1 MLSKSS
7 GERQKKRKRQSKVYK
22 QNLISEHKIT
32 KMPSQTIESLVP
44 GGKATAAPPLGPAL
58 GPLGV
63 NIGQVVADINKKTSV
78 FNGMQVPVKVI
89 VDMDTKQFEID
100 IGTPPASSLVLKEA
114 GIEKGSGNPKTD
126 KVADVLIEQIIKVA
140 KMKENNLLGKTLKEK
155 VKEIIGTCNSMG
167 ILVEGKPA
175 VETIKEVNEGKFDKE
190 IKEEKTELTAE
201 EKAKLEEEKKKL
213 AEEME
218 KRRAEFEKTAKEIIA
233 EMAGKERGE
242 IKAKLVEANIP
253 GTMIKELLPV
263 EGEAVAGEEAKPG
276 EAPAEAK
283 PGEAPAEAKPES
295 KKEEAKEKEK
305 KK

>member
-1 MLSKSS
+1 MA
-7 GERQKKRKRQSKVYK
+7 
-22 QNLISEHKIT
+22 
-32 KMPSQTIESLVP
+32 SQTVESLVP

-63 NIGQVVADINKKTSV
+63 NIGQVVADINKKTAI

-89 VDMDTKQFEID
+89 IDMDTKNFEIS
-100 IGTPPASSLVLKEA
+100 IGTPPASALILKEA

-140 KMKENNLLGKTLKEK
+140 KMKEDNLLGNDLKAK

-175 VETIKEVNEGKFDKE
+175 VEAIKEVNAGKFDKE

-201 EKAKLEEEKKKL
+201 DKAKLEIEKKKL

-218 KRRAEFEKTAKEIIA
+218 KRRAEYEKTAKEII
-233 EMAGKERGE
+233 ESMAGKERGE
-242 IKAKLVEANIP
+242 IKAKLSEVNIP
-253 GTMIKELLPV
+253 DAIIKELLPL
-263 EGEAVAGEEAKPG
+263 EGEAAAG
-276 EAPAEAK
+276 AEAK
-283 PGEAPAEAKPES
+283 PGEKPAEGGKPAEGTKEAAAEP
-295 KKEEAKEKEK
+295 KKEEAKEKK
-305 KK
+305 K

>member
-1 MLSKSS
+1 MA
-7 GERQKKRKRQSKVYK
+7 
-22 QNLISEHKIT
+22 T
-32 KMPSQTIESLVP
+32 QTIESLIA

-63 NIGQVVADINKKTSV
+63 NIGQVVADSNKKTSV

-89 VDMDTKQFEID
+89 VDMDTKKFEISV
-100 IGTPPASSLVLKEA
+100 GTPPASALILKEA
-114 GIEKGSGNPKTD
+114 GVEKGSGNPKAD
-126 KVADVLIEQIIKVA
+126 KVADVVIEQIIKIA
-140 KMKENNLLGKTLKEK
+140 KMKESSLLGKTLKEK

-175 VETIKEVNEGKFDKE
+175 VDAIKEVNEGKYDKE

-233 EMAGKERGE
+233 EMAGKERGA
-242 IKAKLVEANIP
+242 IKAKLVEAGIP
-253 GTMIKELLPV
+253 DAMIKELLPV
-263 EGEAVAGEEAKPG
+263 EGEAAAAAPG
-276 EAPAEAK
+276 AEAK
-283 PGEAPAEAKPES
+283 PGEAPPEAKPGEKPAEAAAKPEA
-295 KKEEAKEKEK
+295 KKEEPKEK
-305 KK
+305 K

>member
-1 MLSKSS
+1 MA
-7 GERQKKRKRQSKVYK
+7 
-22 QNLISEHKIT
+22 T
-32 KMPSQTIESLVP
+32 QTVESLVP

-63 NIGQVVADINKKTSV
+63 NIGQIVADINKKTSM
-78 FNGMQVPVKVI
+78 FNGMQVPVKVV
-89 VDMDTKQFEID
+89 VDMDTKKFEID
-100 IGTPPASSLVLKEA
+100 VGTPPTSSLILKEA
-114 GIEKGSGNPKTD
+114 GVEKGSGNPKTD
-126 KVADVLIEQIIKVA
+126 KVADVVIEQIIKIA
-140 KMKENNLLGKTLKEK
+140 KMKENNLLGQSLKEK
-155 VKEIIGTCNSMG
+155 VKEVIGTCNSMG

-175 VETIKEVNEGKFDKE
+175 VEAIKEVNEGKYDKE

-201 EKAKLEEEKKKL
+201 EKAKLEEERKKL

-233 EMAGKERGE
+233 AMAGKERGE

-253 GTMIKELLPV
+253 DAMIKELLPI
-263 EGEAVAGEEAKPG
+263 EG

-283 PGEAPAEAKPES
+283 PGEAPAEAKPGE
-295 KKEEAKEKEK
+295 KAEGAEAKPEAKAEEPKAKEK